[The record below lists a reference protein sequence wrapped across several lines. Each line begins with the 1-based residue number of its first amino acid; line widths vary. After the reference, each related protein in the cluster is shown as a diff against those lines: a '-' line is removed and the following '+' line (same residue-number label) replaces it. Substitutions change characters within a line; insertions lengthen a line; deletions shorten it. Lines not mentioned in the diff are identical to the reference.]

1 MDIEHPT
8 LPYPGPPAGDED
20 PEPEPV
26 VTPRDDGETWIAD
39 SIVAKVAASAARE
52 VDGVASLRGG
62 IPRRGL
68 IRGSDRRRGGAMV
81 QVDGGTVAVSVRL
94 VVFEGFAIPRVIDT
108 VRERITDRIAFATG
122 MTVSHVDIGVV
133 NVVPRPAP
141 GQPAQTAPPAPA

>member
-20 PEPEPV
+20 PAPA

-68 IRGSDRRRGGAMV
+68 IRGSERRRGGAMV
-81 QVDGGTVAVSVRL
+81 QVEDDGSVAVAVRL
-94 VVFEGFAIPRVIDT
+94 VVLEGFAIPRVIET

-122 MTVSHVDIGVV
+122 MTVTHVDIGVV
-133 NVVPRPAP
+133 DVVPRPAP
-141 GQPAQTAPPAPA
+141 SPPSQTAPPAPA

>member
-8 LPYPGPPAGDED
+8 LPYPGPPAGYEG
-20 PEPEPV
+20 PEPD

-81 QVDGGTVAVSVRL
+81 QVEDGTVTVSVRL
-94 VVFEGFAIPRVIDT
+94 VVLEGFAIPRVIET
-108 VRERITDRIAFATG
+108 VRERIIDRIAFATG

-133 NVVPRPAP
+133 DVVPRPEP
-141 GQPAQTAPPAPA
+141 GRPPQTAPPAPA

>member
-8 LPYPGPPAGDED
+8 LPYPGPPAGDE
-20 PEPEPV
+20 EPEV
-26 VTPRDDGETWIAD
+26 APRDDGEAWIAD

-68 IRGSDRRRGGAMV
+68 IRGSERRRGGAMV
-81 QVDGGTVAVSVRL
+81 QVHDGTVAVSVRL
-94 VVFEGFAIPRVIDT
+94 VVLEGFAIPRVIDR
-108 VRERITDRIAFATG
+108 VRERITDSIAFATG
-122 MTVSHVDIGVV
+122 MAVTHVDIGVV

-141 GQPAQTAPPAPA
+141 GHAAQTAPPTPA